1 MTGVSSGKNK
11 MMRLFIAEKPSLA
24 RAIAEAIGNPVKTRT
39 HIDCGTDRV
48 TWCIGHI
55 MEQAP
60 PEAYGKEF
68 APPWD
73 LRPLPVLPEKW
84 LVLPVE
90 PLPNPFG
97 KDSITEQNR
106 FRKGIFEHFEAIE
119 RLIMDPS
126 VTEIVNAG
134 DPDREGQLIV
144 DEILEYLNVKK
155 KVLRIWLKALD
166 PETIKKAIR
175 DLEDNDLPKF
185 RGLKN
190 SALARSRAD
199 WLVGMN
205 MTRAITSIAGSRTG
219 DKTVWSVGRVQT
231 PVLRLVHER
240 NEEIDKFKPKD
251 FFVPVLTVE
260 TVKGLSVDLEWSER
274 EIPGVTDE
282 EKHIL
287 SRADAEKIVQ
297 GARGKSFPLE
307 VKKETKSVAAPLPWS
322 LSCLQVFAGKEFGM
336 NPKKVLETVQTL
348 YDNGFVSYPRTDC
361 EYLPESIHPAA
372 AKIIPSLSAA
382 FSIGKGCLSPSQK
395 SKAFNDSKVT
405 AHYAITPTVKIPSLG
420 SLSPGERSIYEAIVR
435 VYMAQ
440 FAPPLSLSETKIGL
454 KNSPESFSVSGKII
468 QSKGWTEI
476 WPHGGPKNDKVLPSI
491 DNFDS
496 GKVTEGSVRG
506 GKTTPPKPF
515 TESGIIEVMKSVHKY
530 VSDKQAKAV
539 LKESDGIGTEATRAE
554 IVNILIVRD
563 LLQKAS
569 CKGKDP
575 ALLVTEKGVHLLKS
589 VPSEV
594 SNPVLTATWER
605 ALSEIAS
612 IGKGPDGF
620 VDEVSAKV
628 SKWIS
633 DLKDAFGTMD
643 MGNAFKQ
650 TAQFSC
656 PSCGRPQSRIKGPS
670 GFFWGCTGYR
680 DTEKPCK
687 TTCPDERGKPGKS
700 KVSGTE
706 PEEPTRVPCKK
717 CGKNLVR
724 RMTGTKKPFLRCVP
738 CSASFWPEGSGV
750 GAEWAPFPVKGKSD
764 TEKSKAAGAPPAKKR
779 GVR

>member
-1 MTGVSSGKNK
+1 
-11 MMRLFIAEKPSLA
+11 MRLFIAEKPSLA

-39 HIDCGTDRV
+39 HIDCGSDRV

-84 LVLPVE
+84 LVLPLK

-106 FRKGIFEHFEAIE
+106 FRKGIFEHFEAIS
-119 RLIMDPS
+119 RMIMDPS

-166 PETIKKAIR
+166 PETIRKAIR
-175 DLEDNDLPKF
+175 DLEDNALPKF

-205 MTRAITSIAGSRTG
+205 MTRAITAVAQTRTG
-219 DKTVWSVGRVQT
+219 DRTVWSIGRVQT

-240 NEEIDKFKPKD
+240 NEEIAKFRPKD

-260 TVKGLSVDLEWSER
+260 TEKGASVDLEWSER
-274 EIPGVTDE
+274 DIPGVTDE
-282 EKHIL
+282 EKRIL
-287 SRADAEKIVQ
+287 ERRDAEKIVQ
-297 GARGKSFPLE
+297 GAKGKTFPLE
-307 VKKETKSVAAPLPWS
+307 VKKETKSVGAPLPWS
-322 LSCLQVFAGKEFGM
+322 LSSLQVFAGKEFGL
-336 NPKKVLETVQTL
+336 NPKTVLETVQSL

-361 EYLPESIHPAA
+361 EYLPESIHPDAV
-372 AKIIPSLSAA
+372 KILPLLISA
-382 FSIGKGCLSPSQK
+382 FSVDKSLINPSQK
-395 SKAFNDSKVT
+395 SKAFNDSRVT
-405 AHYAITPTVKIPSLG
+405 AHYAITPTIKVPSFR
-420 SLSPGERSIYEAIVR
+420 SLSHGERSIYEAISR
-435 VYMAQ
+435 VYLAQ
-440 FAPPLSLSETKIGL
+440 FAPALFFSETKIGL
-454 KNSPESFSVSGKII
+454 KVSPESFSVSGKII

-476 WPHGGPKNDKVLPSI
+476 WPHGGPKNDKVLPPV
-491 DNFDS
+491 DNFDP
-496 GKVTEGSVRG
+496 GKVTEASVRG

-530 VSDKQAKAV
+530 VSDKEAKSI
-539 LKESDGIGTEATRAE
+539 LKESDGIGTEATRTE
-554 IVNILIVRD
+554 IVSQLILRS
-563 LLQKAS
+563 LLEKAS
-569 CKGKDP
+569 GKSKDP
-575 ALLVTEKGVHLLKS
+575 ALLVTDKGRNLLKS
-589 VPSEV
+589 VPAEV

-605 ALSEIAS
+605 TLSEIAS
-612 IGKGPDGF
+612 CSSGPDAF
-620 VDEVSAKV
+620 VHEVSVKV
-628 SKWIS
+628 AKWIS
-633 DLKDAFGTMD
+633 DLKEVSGTIN

-650 TAQFSC
+650 TVPSPC
-656 PSCGRPQSRIKGPS
+656 PSCGRPLAKIKGPS

-687 TTCPDERGKPGKS
+687 TTCPDERGKPGKPREAGKPAGIGPS
-700 KVSGTE
+700 C
-706 PEEPTRVPCKK
+706 PK
-717 CGKNLVR
+717 CGKS
-724 RMTGTKKPFLRCVP
+724 TGEMKTKMKISYFRC
-738 CSASFWPEGSGV
+738 SEGHGPWWSDNG
-750 GAEWAPFPVKGKSD
+750 GLGKEWAPFPAEGKSGPKV
-764 TEKSKAAGAPPAKKR
+764 TKTSGSQKKR

>member
-1 MTGVSSGKNK
+1 
-11 MMRLFIAEKPSLA
+11 MRLFIAEKPSLA
-24 RAIAEAIGNPVKTRT
+24 RAIADAIGKPSKNRSY
-39 HIDCGTDRV
+39 IDCGNDRV

-68 APPWD
+68 APPWN

-90 PLPNPFG
+90 PLPNPSG
-97 KDSITEQNR
+97 KDSITEQNKS
-106 FRKGIFEHFEAIE
+106 RKGIFEHFEALTK
-119 RLIMDPS
+119 LIMDPS

-155 KVLRIWLKALD
+155 KVSRIWLKALD

-205 MTRAITSIAGSRTG
+205 MTRAITSIAQSRTG
-219 DKTVWSVGRVQT
+219 DRTVWSIGRVQT

-240 NEEIDKFKPKD
+240 NEEIANFRPKD

-260 TVKGLSVDLEWSER
+260 TGKNVSVDLEWSER
-274 EIPGVTDE
+274 DIPGVTDE
-282 EKHIL
+282 AKRIL
-287 SRADAEKIVQ
+287 ERRDAERIVES
-297 GARGKSFPLE
+297 AKGKSFPLE
-307 VKKETKSVAAPLPWS
+307 VKKETKSVGAPLPWS
-322 LSCLQVFAGKEFGM
+322 LSSLQVFAGKEFGM
-336 NPKKVLETVQTL
+336 NPKKVLETVQSL

-361 EYLPESIHPAA
+361 EYLPESIHPDA
-372 AKIIPSLSAA
+372 AKIIPPLLPV
-382 FSIGKGCLSPSQK
+382 FSISRNLVNPSQK

-454 KNSPESFSVSGKII
+454 KNSPESFSVSGKTI

-491 DNFDS
+491 DNGET
-496 GKVTEGSVRG
+496 GKVTEASVRG

-530 VSDKQAKAV
+530 VSDKQAKSI

-554 IVNILIVRD
+554 IVNSLILRD
-563 LLQKAS
+563 LLEKAPGKS
-569 CKGKDP
+569 KDP
-575 ALLVTEKGVHLLKS
+575 ALLVTDKGRNLLKS
-589 VPSEV
+589 VPAEV

-605 ALSEIAS
+605 SLAEIAL
-612 IGKGPDGF
+612 IGKGPDSF
-620 VDEVSAKV
+620 VVEVSAKV

-633 DLKDAFGTMD
+633 DLKDASGTMD

-650 TAQFSC
+650 TAQFPC
-656 PSCGRPQSRIKGPS
+656 PSCGRPLARIKGPS

-687 TTCPDERGKPGKS
+687 TTCPDERGKPGKP
-700 KVSGTE
+700 KVFGQV
-706 PEEPTRVPCKK
+706 EEEETRIPCKK

-724 RMTGTKKPFLRCVP
+724 RMTGTKKPFLRCTP
-738 CSASFWPEGSGV
+738 CSSSFWPAGDGV
-750 GAEWAPFPVKGKSD
+750 GEEWAPFPPKGKSG
-764 TEKSKAAGAPPAKKR
+764 TEKRKAAGAPPVKKR
-779 GVR
+779 GAR